1 MVHDNTNRSG
11 ISNNLFSDS
20 NRNVDEDIPEISF
33 TSEDSDGNRK
43 LTISYKSEEAAR
55 YELVELGFENILN
68 DIRGIGFTNCD
79 SLAILLSKL
88 LRLNNEKLQLGWSK
102 FEKQCKAAAVRHN
115 GQTSF
120 PREKEQAITV
130 SLLSFID

>member
-1 MVHDNTNRSG
+1 MTTPIVAVLAITCSATATVMLTKIYRKYLSHPKTAAETENPQLVTK
-11 ISNNLFSDS
+11 
-20 NRNVDEDIPEISF
+20 V
-33 TSEDSDGNRK
+33 RK
-43 LTISYKSEEAAR
+43 L
-55 YELVELGFENILN
+55 LGVNWLSLGLENILN
-68 DIRGIGFTNCD
+68 DIREIGFTNCD